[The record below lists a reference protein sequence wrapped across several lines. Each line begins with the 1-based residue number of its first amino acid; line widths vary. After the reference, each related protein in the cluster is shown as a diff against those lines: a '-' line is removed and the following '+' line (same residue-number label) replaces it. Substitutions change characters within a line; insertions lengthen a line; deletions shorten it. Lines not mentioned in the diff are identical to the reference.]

1 MLKVQNSPYLAK
13 DYWFDLNVI
22 FQSSVLT
29 MYIISRK

>member
-1 MLKVQNSPYLAK
+1 MFKVQNSPYLAT